1 MSEIRELDRMLPM
14 TSELQDDTT
23 APRPAMEWIGASLR
37 LWAPAKINLTLL
49 VGSRRSDGFHP
60 LDSLVAKITL
70 YDRIDLRPRSDGE
83 ISFCCDSSDCGSNE
97 KNLAFRAGLLLARE
111 VRSLGLS
118 PQGADIGLSKH
129 IPPGKGLGGG
139 SSDAAAV
146 LSGLN
151 ELWSLG
157 LSQERLAELGAGL
170 GSDVPLFFGRR
181 CSRITGRGEHVEP
194 FRIQPFWGILCLC
207 DLATST
213 PEVYQAFDALA
224 EQAATEAPLPGGL
237 QQAGILLP
245 PPIGRVQ
252 LEEEFLTGRPS
263 NWRSLLRNDL
273 LPAAV
278 RVCPQLAGVKA
289 KLAQAGVPVCLSGS
303 GSAMF
308 MLFDDVCQALQ
319 ALRRIEPSLASQ
331 CIVIQS
337 NEW

>member
-1 MSEIRELDRMLPM
+1 MAEVYELDRMLPM
-14 TSELQDDTT
+14 TSEFQDDMT
-23 APRPAMEWIGASLR
+23 APRPAMEWIGSNLR
-37 LWAPAKINLTLL
+37 LWAPAKINITLL

-70 YDRIDLRPRSDGE
+70 YDRIDLRPRNDGQ
-83 ISFCCDSSDCGSNE
+83 ISFSCDSFDCGSKE
-97 KNLAFRAGLLLARE
+97 KNLAFRAGLLMAQE

-118 PQGADIGLSKH
+118 PQGADIALSKH
-129 IPPGKGLGGG
+129 VPPGKGLGGG
-139 SSDAAAV
+139 SSDTAAV

-157 LSQERLAELGAGL
+157 LGQERLAELGSSL

-194 FRIQPFWGILCLC
+194 FRMHPFWGILCLC

-224 EQAATEAPLPGGL
+224 EQADTEALLPGGL
-237 QQAGILLP
+237 QAGILSP

-252 LEEEFLTGRPS
+252 LEEEFLAGRPS

-273 LPAAV
+273 LPAALC
-278 RVCPQLAGVKA
+278 VCPKLANVKA

-308 MLFDDVCQALQ
+308 MLFDDVCQARQ
-319 ALRRIEPSLASQ
+319 ALGRVEPSLASQ